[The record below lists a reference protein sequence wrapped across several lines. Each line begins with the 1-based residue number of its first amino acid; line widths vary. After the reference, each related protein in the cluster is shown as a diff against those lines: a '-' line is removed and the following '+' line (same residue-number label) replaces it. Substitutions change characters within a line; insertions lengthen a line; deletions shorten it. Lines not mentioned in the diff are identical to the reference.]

1 MEGSGSIVMWFWKIL
16 ILYWAMRDD
25 PPQYSAEQL
34 DAELYWAV
42 QDCLQAGPKE
52 VKHEEDTHNPAV

>member
-1 MEGSGSIVMWFWKIL
+1 MWFWKIL